1 MLFSSMNSDKDTD
14 VTDIHITLKDSG
26 FTTVI
31 YMHEYVFPNFI
42 AMIFGFVKFVRIKY
56 RVIFLCDSARKL
68 LVEYHIH

>member
-31 YMHEYVFPNFI
+31 YIPEYVFPNFI
-42 AMIFGFVKFVRIKY
+42 AMIFGFVKSVRIK
-56 RVIFLCDSARKL
+56 
-68 LVEYHIH
+68 

>member
-42 AMIFGFVKFVRIKY
+42 AMIFGFVKSVRIK
-56 RVIFLCDSARKL
+56 
-68 LVEYHIH
+68 